1 MSNYFYIIHEREFV
15 RSGEQTFKIG
25 KTGQNP
31 PWKRLSAYPKDSELI
46 LLIKVPNKDI
56 FENKIISIF
65 KKKYRQ
71 MLEYG
76 NEYFR
81 GDIDEMV
88 KDVHNLTSQPRKPFG
103 IYKWF
108 IDYGEDNYT
117 GSLLILNFSRAFKNY
132 SKIEKGAEQYT
143 FEPVNFMKEV
153 KEKLKGRFTKSC
165 GRSVIAFDSGKTNKI
180 LKDLFEQTPIS
191 INDSDSDYD
200 SDYDYMADPIF
211 DSIFNSEDDL

>member
-76 NEYFR
+76 NEYFE

-117 GSLLILNFSRAFKNY
+117 GSLLILNFSRALKNY
-132 SKIEKGAEQYT
+132 SKIEKVGVEQKYT
-143 FEPVNFMKEV
+143 FEPVNFMKE
-153 KEKLKGRFTKSC
+153 EKK
-165 GRSVIAFDSGKTNKI
+165 N
-180 LKDLFEQTPIS
+180 
-191 INDSDSDYD
+191 
-200 SDYDYMADPIF
+200 
-211 DSIFNSEDDL
+211 

>member
-165 GRSVIAFDSGKTNKI
+165 GSSIIAFDSGKTNKI

-191 INDSDSDYD
+191 ISDSDSDSIPYYI
-200 SDYDYMADPIF
+200 SES
-211 DSIFNSEDDL
+211 DSIFYSEDDL